1 MPSSYALGVRLAPWL
16 AITLLSLPV
25 AGGLAGVIAPAF
37 GFLPALGGNTLTLAH
52 WQTLLNRPGLG
63 QMIQL
68 SYVTGLVSAAVSLA
82 IVVLFLGAFMHTRL
96 FSAVRRLLSP
106 LLAVPHAAAA
116 IGLAFLLA
124 PSGLFSRALSPG
136 VTGWQ
141 HPPDILFPGDPFGL
155 AMIAGLVLKEVP
167 FLLLMSLA
175 ALPQCQA
182 SERLRMARALG
193 YGPLSAFL
201 KVVLPGLYPLLR
213 LPIYAVIAFASSTVD
228 VALILGPTTPPPL
241 AVAVLRWLND
251 PNLSMRFM
259 ASAGALLQLG
269 VTLAALASWW
279 LIEFLVRRLARDWLM
294 NGRRH
299 NGDAFLGGI
308 ALGAVSLSL
317 LLIMGSLV
325 GLMLWSLA
333 AYWPFPEALPQPL
346 TLRNWMGAAGRLGD
360 PLIQAATIGIVATLL
375 SSILVVGALEAE
387 TLHERPTRPWAQL
400 ILYLPLLVPSVAF
413 LFGLVLIQVQIGAPP
428 GIAAVILGH
437 AVFVLPYVFL
447 SLAESYRRLDPRWT
461 YLARSLGASPAQ
473 VFWRV
478 RLPMLSVPL
487 LTAAAVGFAVSI
499 GQYLPTLLL
508 GAGRVS
514 TITTEAVSLAGGGD
528 RRLTAVYALLQ
539 LAMPALGF
547 ALALGLPRLVFRRR
561 SGLLT
566 SA

>member
-1 MPSSYALGVRLAPWL
+1 MPSGYALGVRLAPWL
-16 AITLLSLPV
+16 TITLLSLPV
-25 AGGLAGVIAPAF
+25 ASGLAGVIAPAF
-37 GFLPALGGNTLTLAH
+37 GFLPALGGDSLTLTH
-52 WQTLLNRPGLG
+52 WQALLDRPGLG
-63 QMIQL
+63 RMVQL
-68 SYVTGLVSAAVSLA
+68 SYATGLVSAGASLA
-82 IVVLFLGAFMHTRL
+82 IVMLFLGAFMHTRV
-96 FSAVRRLLSP
+96 FTAVRRLLSP

-124 PSGLFSRALSPG
+124 PSGLLSRALSPG
-136 VTGWQ
+136 LTDWQ

-175 ALPQCQA
+175 ALPQCRA

-201 KVVLPGLYPLLR
+201 NVVVPGLYPLLR
-213 LPIYAVIAFASSTVD
+213 LPVYAVIAFASSTVE

-251 PNLSMRFM
+251 PDLSMRFM

-269 VTLAALASWW
+269 VTLAALATWW
-279 LIEFLVRRLARDWLM
+279 LIEVLVRRLTRRWLS

-299 NGDAFLGGI
+299 NGDAMLGGI
-308 ALGAVSLSL
+308 AFGAVLLSL
-317 LLIMGSLV
+317 LLILGSLV

-346 TLRNWMGAAGRLGD
+346 TLRNWTRAAASMGD
-360 PLIQAATIGIVATLL
+360 PLTQAAVIGIVATLL
-375 SSILVVGALEAE
+375 SLALVVGALEAE
-387 TLHERPTRPWAQL
+387 TLHQRPTRPWAQL

-413 LFGLVLIQVQIGAPP
+413 LFGLVLMQIQVGVPP
-428 GIAAVILGH
+428 GIAAVIFGH
-437 AVFVLPYVFL
+437 AIFVLPYVFL
-447 SLAESYRRLDPRWT
+447 SLAESYRRLDPRWAH
-461 YLARSLGASPAQ
+461 LARSLGASPAR

-487 LTAAAVGFAVSI
+487 MTAAAVGFAVSI

-514 TITTEAVSLAGGGD
+514 TITTEAVSLASGGD

-547 ALALGLPRLVFRRR
+547 ALALGLPRLLFRRR

-566 SA
+566 SV